1 MNLKNLFYLK
11 RLKMNESL
19 FNHQQSSS
27 CNLKTINNMEWIKKL
42 KLSKEAK
49 INTDHLLCL
58 KSKFLKMHKNLILL
72 NKYLSTV
79 KKVPNRKKSFRLIKL
94 EVFSKSKINKCNK
107 CNKLKLQILKKSQLK
122 EFSLLLQKQT

>member
-49 INTDHLLCL
+49 INTDLHQRLTN
-58 KSKFLKMHKNLILL
+58 KFLNRHKNLILL
-72 NKYLSTV
+72 NKYLLTV
-79 KKVPNRKKSFRLIKL
+79 RKVLNRKKSFQLIKL
-94 EVFSKSKINKCNK
+94 EVFLKLKINKCNK
-107 CNKLKLQILKKSQLK
+107 CNKLKLQILKKRQLK
-122 EFSLLLQKQT
+122 ESSLLLQKQT